1 MKLRPLGDRVV
12 VKAAPHEEKTKGGLV
27 LPDTVKEKPIEGIV
41 VAVGPG
47 KLNDD
52 GKRTPIDLKP
62 DDRVIYSKYSGTE
75 VKLDGEDELLVIS
88 ERDILAVVEK

>member
-1 MKLRPLGDRVV
+1 MKLKPLGDRVV

-41 VAVGPG
+41 IAVGAG
-47 KLNDD
+47 KVNDD
-52 GKRTPIDLKP
+52 GKRTPIDLKV

-75 VKLDGEDELLVIS
+75 VKLDGEEYLVIS
-88 ERDILAVVEK
+88 ERDILAVVE

>member
-1 MKLRPLGDRVV
+1 MKLRPLGDRIV

-41 VAVGPG
+41 VAVGTG

-52 GKRTPIDLKP
+52 GKRIPMDLKP
-62 DDRVIYSKYSGTE
+62 DDKVIYSKYSGTE
-75 VKLDGEDELLVIS
+75 VKIDGEEFLTIF
-88 ERDILAVVEK
+88 IFF

>member
-1 MKLRPLGDRVV
+1 MKPKPLGDRVV

-41 VAVGPG
+41 IAVGAG
-47 KLNDD
+47 KVNDD
-52 GKRTPIDLKP
+52 GKRTPIDLKV

-75 VKLDGEDELLVIS
+75 VKLDGEEYLVIS
-88 ERDILAVVEK
+88 ERDILAVVE

>member
-1 MKLRPLGDRVV
+1 MKLKPLGDRVV

-41 VAVGPG
+41 VAVGAG
-47 KLNDD
+47 KVNDD
-52 GKRTPIDLKP
+52 GTRIPIDLKP

-75 VKLDGEDELLVIS
+75 VKLEGEEYLVIS

>member
-1 MKLRPLGDRVV
+1 MKLKPLGDRVV

-41 VAVGPG
+41 VAVGAG
-47 KLNDD
+47 KIKDD
-52 GKRTPIDLKP
+52 GKRMPIDLEA

-75 VKLDGEDELLVIS
+75 VKLDGEEYLVIS
-88 ERDILAVVEK
+88 ERDILAVVEN

>member
-1 MKLRPLGDRVV
+1 MKLKPLGDRVV

-41 VAVGPG
+41 VAVGAG
-47 KLNDD
+47 KINDD
-52 GKRTPIDLKP
+52 GKRTPIDLKE

-75 VKLDGEDELLVIS
+75 VKLDGEEYLVIS